1 MKTKRRKVMIAI
13 ILTGAVISLAVF
25 LRVTFPQAT
34 VVSEAKT
41 IKKSNLQTRDEIDR
55 LMNRIVQGDFPE
67 GLVTWSGGGWG

>member
-13 ILTGAVISLAVF
+13 ILIGAVISLAVF